1 MYKPYLLAWQDIY
14 KDALSAIHVS
24 VVTNID
30 LTGCNVHS
38 EEIIIDNE
46 TLTSF
51 PKASKVKNIRKEYPT
66 LIDEYNL

>member
-1 MYKPYLLAWQDIY
+1 M
-14 KDALSAIHVS
+14 S
-24 VVTNID
+24 VVTNIG

-51 PKASKVKNIRKEYPT
+51 AKASKVKNIRKEYPT
-66 LIDEYNL
+66 LIDEHNL